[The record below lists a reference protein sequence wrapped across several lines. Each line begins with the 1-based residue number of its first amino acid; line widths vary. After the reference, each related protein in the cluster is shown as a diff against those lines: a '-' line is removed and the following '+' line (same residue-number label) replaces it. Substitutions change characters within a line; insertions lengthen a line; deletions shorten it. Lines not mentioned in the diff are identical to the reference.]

1 MDRRRKAMGRVAV
14 SEHEI
19 MTVEEVAE
27 YLRVSE
33 RTVYDWAQK
42 GEIPA
47 GKLGT
52 SWRFKRGEIERWVN
66 QRLARKDKT
75 AALHPF
81 EIRDVLD
88 PERVVIMD
96 EGSKEPALRLMIE
109 VLARSPR
116 IHDRT
121 GLARAIFEREQLMS
135 TGIGFGVAVPHVR
148 MASVTDLVMAL
159 GASRQDI
166 TDYESLDGK
175 PVRIICM
182 VAAGQDQHAEY
193 LRALAAVS
201 ARLKDPEIRE
211 GVLTA
216 ESERRIFELLAK

>member
-1 MDRRRKAMGRVAV
+1 V
-14 SEHEI
+14 STHEI
-19 MTVEEVAE
+19 MTVEEVAK

-33 RTVYDWAQK
+33 RTVYEWAQK
-42 GEIPA
+42 GEIPS

-66 QRLARKDKT
+66 QRLTRGGRT
-75 AALHPF
+75 APVHPF

-88 PERVVIMD
+88 PDRVVIID
-96 EGSKEPALRLMIE
+96 EASKEPALEAMID

-116 IHDRT
+116 IRDRAE
-121 GLARAIFEREQLMS
+121 LARAISERERLMS

-148 MASVTDLVMAL
+148 LGSVKDLTMAL
-159 GASRQDI
+159 GASRRDI
-166 TDYESLDGK
+166 PDYESLDGK

-182 VAAGQDQHAEY
+182 VAAGQNQHSEY

-201 ARLKDPEIRE
+201 SRLKDPDVRE
-211 GVLTA
+211 RVLAA
-216 ESERRIFELLAK
+216 ESETAVFELLTK

>member
-1 MDRRRKAMGRVAV
+1 M

-33 RTVYDWAQK
+33 RTVYEWAQK
-42 GEIPA
+42 GEIPS

-52 SWRFKRGEIERWVN
+52 SWRFKRGDIERWVN
-66 QRLARKDKT
+66 QRLARGKR
-75 AALHPF
+75 ASSVHPF

-88 PERVVIMD
+88 SDRVVIFD
-96 EGSKEPALRLMIE
+96 EASKEQALRLMID

-116 IHDRT
+116 VGDRAE
-121 GLARAIFEREQLMS
+121 LSRAIFERERLMS

-148 MASVTDLVMAL
+148 LSSVADLAMAL
-159 GASRQDI
+159 GASRRDI

-182 VAAGQDQHAEY
+182 VAAGQNQHSEY

-201 ARLKDPEIRE
+201 SRLKDQAVRE
-211 GVLTA
+211 SVLTA
-216 ESERRIFELLAK
+216 ESEAEIFELLTK

>member
-1 MDRRRKAMGRVAV
+1 M
-14 SEHEI
+14 SPHEI

-33 RTVYDWAQK
+33 RTVYEWAQK
-42 GEIPA
+42 GEIPS

-66 QRLARKDKT
+66 QRLTRGRKV

-81 EIRDVLD
+81 EIRDALD
-88 PERVVIMD
+88 PERVAIID
-96 EGSKEPALRLMIE
+96 ENSKEPALELMID

-116 IHDRT
+116 IRDRAE
-121 GLARAIFEREQLMS
+121 LARAIFEREQLMS

-148 MASVTDLVMAL
+148 MSSVKDLVMAL
-159 GASRQDI
+159 GASHQDI

-182 VAAGQDQHAEY
+182 VAAGQNQHSEY

-201 ARLKDPEIRE
+201 ERLKDPEIRE

-216 ESERRIFELLAK
+216 ESEAEIFELLAK

>member
-1 MDRRRKAMGRVAV
+1 MSVP
-14 SEHEI
+14 EI
-19 MTVEEVAE
+19 MTVEEVAK

-33 RTVYDWAQK
+33 RTVYEWAQK

-52 SWRFKRGEIERWVN
+52 SWRFKRGEIERWVDR
-66 QRLARKDKT
+66 RLTLGRPT
-75 AALHPF
+75 APAHPF

-88 PERVVIMD
+88 PDRVIIID
-96 EGSKEPALRLMIE
+96 EALKEPALNLVID
-109 VLARSPR
+109 VLARSR
-116 IHDRT
+116 HIRDRAE
-121 GLARAIFEREQLMS
+121 LARAIFEREQLMS

-148 MASVTDLVMAL
+148 LGSVANLVMAL
-159 GASRQDI
+159 GASRRDI

-182 VAAGQDQHAEY
+182 VAAGQNQHSEY

-201 ARLKDPEIRE
+201 ACLKDPAVRE
-211 GVLTA
+211 SVLTA
-216 ESERRIFELLAK
+216 KSEAAVFELLTK

>member
-1 MDRRRKAMGRVAV
+1 MSA
-14 SEHEI
+14 HEI

-33 RTVYDWAQK
+33 RTVYEWAQK
-42 GEIPA
+42 GEIPS

-66 QRLARKDKT
+66 QRLTRGGRT
-75 AALHPF
+75 ASVYPF

-88 PERVVIMD
+88 PNRVLIIN
-96 EGSKEPALRLMIE
+96 ETLKEPALRLIID

-116 IHDRT
+116 IGDRT
-121 GLARAIFEREQLMS
+121 ELTRAVFEREQLMS

-148 MASVTDLVMAL
+148 LGSVKDLVMAL

-182 VAAGQDQHAEY
+182 VAASQNQHSEY

-201 ARLKDPEIRE
+201 ARLKDPSVRE
-211 GVLTA
+211 SVLTA
-216 ESERRIFELLAK
+216 KSEAAIFDLLTK

>member
-1 MDRRRKAMGRVAV
+1 MILYKRRGGRVIM
-14 SEHEI
+14 SGHEI

-33 RTVYDWAQK
+33 RTVYEWAQK
-42 GEIPA
+42 GELPA

-52 SWRFKRGEIERWVN
+52 SWRFKRGEIERWVD
-66 QRLARKDKT
+66 QRLTRRGPSAPV
-75 AALHPF
+75 HPF
-81 EIRDVLD
+81 EIREVLD
-88 PERVVIMD
+88 PERVVIFD
-96 EGSKEPALRLMIE
+96 EGLKEPALRLMIE

-116 IHDRT
+116 IRDRT
-121 GLARAIFEREQLMS
+121 GLARAIFERERLMS

-148 MASVTDLVMAL
+148 MSTVTDLVMAL

-166 TDYESLDGK
+166 ADYESLDGK

-182 VAAGQDQHAEY
+182 VAAGQNQHSEY

-201 ARLKDPEIRE
+201 ARLKDPEVRE
-211 GVLTA
+211 DVLTA
-216 ESERRIFELLAK
+216 KSESQIFDILAR

>member
-1 MDRRRKAMGRVAV
+1 MAG
-14 SEHEI
+14 HEI

-33 RTVYDWAQK
+33 RTVYEWAQK

-52 SWRFKRGEIERWVN
+52 SWRFKRGEIERWVD
-66 QRLARKDKT
+66 QRLTRKHPV
-75 AALHPF
+75 ASVHPF
-81 EIRDVLD
+81 EIRDILD
-88 PERVVIMD
+88 PDRVVIVD
-96 EGSKEPALRLMIE
+96 EGSKEPALRMMIE
-109 VLARSPR
+109 VLARSSR
-116 IHDRT
+116 IRDPKE
-121 GLARAIFEREQLMS
+121 LARAIFDREQLMS

-148 MASVTDLVMAL
+148 MSSVTDLVMAL
-159 GASRQDI
+159 GISRQDI
-166 TDYESLDGK
+166 TDYESLDGN

-182 VAAGQDQHAEY
+182 VAAGQNQHAEY

-211 GVLTA
+211 GVLA
-216 ESERRIFELLAK
+216 AKSEATIFELLSK

>member
-1 MDRRRKAMGRVAV
+1 M
-14 SEHEI
+14 STHEI
-19 MTVEEVAE
+19 MTVEEVAA

-33 RTVYDWAQK
+33 RTVYEWAQK
-42 GEIPA
+42 GEIPS

-66 QRLARKDKT
+66 QRLTRGGRT
-75 AALHPF
+75 APAHPF
-81 EIRDVLD
+81 EVRDVLD
-88 PERVVIMD
+88 PDRVVIID
-96 EGSKEPALRLMIE
+96 ESLKEPALERMID

-116 IHDRT
+116 IRERAE
-121 GLARAIFEREQLMS
+121 LARAIFERERLMS

-148 MASVTDLVMAL
+148 LRSVKDLTMAL

-166 TDYESLDGK
+166 DDYESLDNK

-182 VAAGQDQHAEY
+182 VAAGQNQHSEY

-201 ARLKDPEIRE
+201 SRLKDPEVRE
-211 GVLTA
+211 SILAA
-216 ESERRIFELLAK
+216 ESEASIFELLTK

>member
-1 MDRRRKAMGRVAV
+1 MSA
-14 SEHEI
+14 HEI

-33 RTVYDWAQK
+33 RTVYEWAQK
-42 GEIPA
+42 GEIPS

-66 QRLARKDKT
+66 QRLTRGGRT
-75 AALHPF
+75 ASGHAF

-88 PERVVIMD
+88 PDRVVIID
-96 EGSKEPALRLMIE
+96 ETSKESALRLMTD

-121 GLARAIFEREQLMS
+121 ELARAIFERERLMS

-148 MASVTDLVMAL
+148 LASVKELVMAL
-159 GASRQDI
+159 GASRRDI

-182 VAAGQDQHAEY
+182 VAAGQNQHSEY

-201 ARLKDPEIRE
+201 ASLKDPAVRE
-211 GVLTA
+211 SVLTA
-216 ESERRIFELLAK
+216 KSEAAVFELLTK